1 MIKVDLSGAAGF
13 FDPAGPDYA
22 AAAQAHRTLLEHSG
36 AGAEF
41 TGWLDLPGRMQNG
54 ELKQILAAASRIRG
68 RAQALVVVG
77 IGGSYLGAKG
87 AVELLVHNII
97 ALASLY
103 DVSFEGAKVSS
114 LAAGGYDVSVHF
126 DDAIIQDRQTNINEG
141 IMLVNN
147 GLQSKYTF
155 LTDTMG
161 LTPEQAE
168 AEIKRIKDEQAIGP
182 EVIDKLDGFG
192 A

>member
-1 MIKVDLSGAAGF
+1 MELRVEEHVKALNVLLSILCLQTGLSASTFTFDLASG
-13 FDPAGPDYA
+13 
-22 AAAQAHRTLLEHSG
+22 
-36 AGAEF
+36 
-41 TGWLDLPGRMQNG
+41 
-54 ELKQILAAASRIRG
+54 LKTATE
-68 RAQALVVVG
+68 VVSENSKTYKTVKTNQ
-77 IGGSYLGAKG
+77 SQVKA

>member
-1 MIKVDLSGAAGF
+1 MQTGLSASTFTFDLASG
-13 FDPAGPDYA
+13 
-22 AAAQAHRTLLEHSG
+22 
-36 AGAEF
+36 
-41 TGWLDLPGRMQNG
+41 
-54 ELKQILAAASRIRG
+54 LKTATE
-68 RAQALVVVG
+68 VVSENSKTYKTVKTNQ
-77 IGGSYLGAKG
+77 SQVKA

-103 DVSFEGAKVSS
+103 DVSFEGEKVST
-114 LAAGGYDVSVHF
+114 LAGGGYDVSVHF

-168 AEIKRIKDEQAIGP
+168 AEIKRIKDERVIGP

>member
-1 MIKVDLSGAAGF
+1 MIEPEF
-13 FDPAGPDYA
+13 FIRFAL
-22 AAAQAHRTLLEHSG
+22 HIHNLLRRATNDAFCKNPLVTE
-36 AGAEF
+36 
-41 TGWLDLPGRMQNG
+41 
-54 ELKQILAAASRIRG
+54 IR
-68 RAQALVVVG
+68 QTCPL
-77 IGGSYLGAKG
+77 I
-87 AVELLVHNII
+87 
-97 ALASLY
+97 
-103 DVSFEGAKVSS
+103 
-114 LAAGGYDVSVHF
+114 YDVSVHF